1 MDPQQRLLLET
12 SYHALENAGIPMQ
25 ATMGTRTSIHVGCL
39 LQEYSQISQRDAQ
52 MPGDYRI
59 VGSSGLA
66 MLANGLSWFY
76 DFSGPSMTVDTAC
89 SGGLVAFHLACQELL
104 AGSVNMVSTELITR
118 PSHLLQP

>member
-1 MDPQQRLLLET
+1 
-12 SYHALENAGIPMQ
+12 MQ
-25 ATMGTRTSIHVGCL
+25 AAMGTRTSVHVGCL
-39 LQEYSQISQRDAQ
+39 LQEYSQISQRDSQ

-66 MLANGLSWFY
+66 MLANRLSWFY

-104 AGSVNMVSTELITR
+104 AGNVDMVGRFLTSFAIPQSTNACSHSSAVTIYAYFQIQQ
-118 PSHLLQP
+118 PS